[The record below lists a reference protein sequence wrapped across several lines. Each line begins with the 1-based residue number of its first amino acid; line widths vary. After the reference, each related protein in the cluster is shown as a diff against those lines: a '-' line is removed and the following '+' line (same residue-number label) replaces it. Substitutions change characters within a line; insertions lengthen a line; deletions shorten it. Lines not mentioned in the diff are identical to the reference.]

1 MNHKR
6 DYLLLF
12 GIALVIIFLDQ
23 ASKAVVLAQVPSGT
37 SWMPLVWLAPY
48 ARIVNWYNSGVAFG
62 LLQGGGYLFAVLAL
76 VVAIGI
82 IYYYPRIP
90 HEDVLMRIA
99 FGFMLG
105 GALGNV
111 IDRVRFGGNVTD
123 FISVGSFPVF
133 NVADSCVT
141 IGVGLMLL
149 ASFLDSR
156 KNMHTIPEAESFEK
170 KQGS

>member
-12 GIALVIIFLDQ
+12 GIALLILILDQ
-23 ASKAVVLAQVPSGT
+23 FSKAVVLSQIPSGT
-37 SWMPLVWLAPY
+37 NWMPLVWLAPY

-62 LLQGGGYLFAVLAL
+62 LFQGGGYLFAVLAM

-82 IYYYPRIP
+82 IFYYPRIP

-156 KNMHTIPEAESFEK
+156 KNKHTIPEAESFEK